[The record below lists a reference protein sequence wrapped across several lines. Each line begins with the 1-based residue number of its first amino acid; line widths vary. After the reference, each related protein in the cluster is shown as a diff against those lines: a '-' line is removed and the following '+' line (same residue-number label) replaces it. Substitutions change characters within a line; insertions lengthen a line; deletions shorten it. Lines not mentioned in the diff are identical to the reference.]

1 MNLALNIDPGR
12 YGLVLSNF
20 DPKAGAN
27 RKAIARIMLIGTNST
42 ENRNLSEDEIAN
54 IVETRSS
61 ILRQI
66 RANGFRVKKAKV
78 VATPHV
84 QDRQTIDILGDGL
97 TKKEVETV
105 HLTKVPA
112 VGEAVQMLSRDIYNA
127 SKSCHGGIL
136 ALYALPKGLIAETLP
151 TIVEQRSSTPAQLAR
166 ELHNPRFRF

>member
-66 RANGFRVKKAKV
+66 RANGFRVNKAKV

-84 QDRQTIDILGDGL
+84 QDRQTIDILGDG
-97 TKKEVETV
+97 
-105 HLTKVPA
+105 
-112 VGEAVQMLSRDIYNA
+112 
-127 SKSCHGGIL
+127 
-136 ALYALPKGLIAETLP
+136 
-151 TIVEQRSSTPAQLAR
+151 
-166 ELHNPRFRF
+166 